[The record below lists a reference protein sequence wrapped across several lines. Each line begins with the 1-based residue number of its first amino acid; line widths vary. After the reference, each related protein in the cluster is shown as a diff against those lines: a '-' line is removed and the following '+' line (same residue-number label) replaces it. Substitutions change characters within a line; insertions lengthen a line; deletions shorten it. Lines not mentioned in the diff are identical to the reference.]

1 MTTVQSRDISQGM
14 DFSAVVSLV
23 PGTVPPPVEKVAE
36 PAQVN
41 NLPAVLTMLAPR
53 AVLEPFRSKA
63 KDLAAKASAIKVQDQ
78 ETQLAA
84 TTLAG
89 TIKKVAK
96 TVEDARKEYTAP
108 INEHVKAVNGLAK
121 EITTPLDTGMR
132 HLTGQLNQYAAKVE
146 LDRRKAEEEARR
158 QAEAEQK
165 RLDAEAKAAGVEAPI
180 VPEVLPAKSE
190 KATVRTETG
199 TSYQRKVWTFE
210 VEKLADVPREYML
223 LNEKAVNAAI
233 RNGVRSIPGLKI
245 LETTS
250 TVIR

>member
-14 DFSAVVSLV
+14 DFSAVVNLV

-36 PAQVN
+36 SAQVN

-63 KDLAAKASAIKVQDQ
+63 KDLAAKASTIKVQDQ

-210 VEKLADVPREYML
+210 VEKLDDVPREYMF